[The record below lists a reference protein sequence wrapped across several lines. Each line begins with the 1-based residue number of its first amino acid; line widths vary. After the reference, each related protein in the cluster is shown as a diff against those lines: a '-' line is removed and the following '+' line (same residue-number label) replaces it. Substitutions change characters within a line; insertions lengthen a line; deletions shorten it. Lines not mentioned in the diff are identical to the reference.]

1 MYKCETAEI
10 HVLKTTQFEYFGNP
24 GLG

>member
-1 MYKCETAEI
+1 MYKCEMAEI